1 MFDVVT
7 YALLNRL
14 IRNQHKNLDYN
25 DVAIEKNFVTE
36 VKQADGAIAVKRAPI
51 ADIALTGNITDL
63 VQTDGNI
70 LILNCGTS
78 DGERVTVLD
87 EATLDNTILE

>member
-7 YALLNRL
+7 YALLKKQ
-14 IRNQHKNLDYN
+14 IASAAENLDYN

-36 VKQADGAIAVKRAPI
+36 VKQADGAIAVKRAPV
-51 ADIALTGNITDL
+51 ADIALTGNVTDL

-78 DGERVTVLD
+78 DGERITALD
-87 EATLDNTILE
+87 EATLGNTILE